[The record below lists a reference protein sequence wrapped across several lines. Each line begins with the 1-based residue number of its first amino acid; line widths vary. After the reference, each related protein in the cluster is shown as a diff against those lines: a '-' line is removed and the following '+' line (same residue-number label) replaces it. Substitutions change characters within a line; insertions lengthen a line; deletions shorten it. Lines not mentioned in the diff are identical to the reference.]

1 MTRASVAPP
10 AVGVVLVNYNGKRFL
25 KDCLRALAA
34 SSYPPAWTVI
44 VDNHSTDGSL
54 ADAEEFDSVVTLPQ
68 PSNLGIAAANNVGAQ
83 WCLANACDYVLF
95 LNVDTLIETRCIEQ
109 LVAASSETVLVSG
122 LTVEW
127 DRPDVSNSHAGGFD
141 WFTGRLRE
149 RICGARVESL
159 GRHPMNFDFVD
170 TCCLLVPRAALARVG
185 PMDEAIFMYYDDSD
199 FVARAR
205 EAGYSVVVAP
215 AARLRHYER
224 GSSGAPT
231 ISPLFAYYST
241 RNRFYFMRKHR
252 PSRRAWWVFA
262 SYFLLTR
269 STASAAALLRGR
281 AEVARWML
289 RGVADGVRG
298 RMGAMNVRVVQGRQ

>member
-1 MTRASVAPP
+1 MTRTPAERP
-10 AVGVVLVNYNGKRFL
+10 AVGVVLVNFNGKRFL
-25 KDCLRALAA
+25 EDCLRAIAA
-34 SSYPPAWTVI
+34 SSYSPAWTVI
-44 VDNHSTDGSL
+44 VDNNSSDGSL
-54 ADAEEFDSVVTLPQ
+54 ADAAAFDRVVTLPQ
-68 PSNLGIAAANNVGAQ
+68 STNLGIAAANNVGAQ
-83 WCLANACDYVLF
+83 WCIEHGCDCVLF
-95 LNVDTLIETRCIEQ
+95 LNVDTVVEPTCIEG
-109 LVAASSETVLVSG
+109 LVAASSDTVLVSG

-149 RICGARVESL
+149 HICGSRVDAL
-159 GRHPMNFDFVD
+159 GTRPLDFEFVD
-170 TCCLLVPRAALARVG
+170 TCCLLVPAAALARVG

-199 FVARAR
+199 FIARAR
-205 EAGYSVVVAP
+205 DAGYSIVLAP
-215 AARLRHYER
+215 SARLRHYER

-262 SYFLLTR
+262 GYFFLTR
-269 STASAAALLRGR
+269 STASFVALLHGR

-298 RMGAMNVRVVQGRQ
+298 KMGATNVRVVQGRQ